1 MLDKVMP
8 RGRPTRQQVFESID
22 EARRD
27 LNIIGG
33 LPEPTVFQDVWA
45 DIWIEETHNSTAIEG
60 NTLRRKQVQL
70 LLEEGVVT
78 GSTHE
83 LKEWMEAKAYGEA
96 ARWTYEGAYR
106 AQVEDKNTIT
116 ESDLRRIHHLTVES
130 VWVHFPPEGLRSDEA
145 PGSYR
150 TGDIEPLRPDFAPPP
165 PSIVPALAGDWIKET
180 NQGPPGNCHL
190 IEHLA
195 ERHAAFERIHP
206 FPDGN
211 GRAGRLVLT
220 MLLVQN
226 GYPPAIIYKG
236 ERKRY
241 LVALQRA
248 DNGDPGALAELLA
261 RSVREGIY
269 RFLMPNL
276 AGPLSIVPL
285 AGLADGELSRAALVG
300 AAQRGRLKANKYG
313 GTWYSTR
320 QWVDEY
326 KASRQPGRP
335 LAG

>member
-1 MLDKVMP
+1 MP
-8 RGRPTRQQVFESID
+8 RGRPTRQQVFESLD

-60 NTLRRKQVQL
+60 NTLSRKQVQL

-78 GSTHE
+78 GSAHE

-106 AQVEDKNTIT
+106 AQVRDENAIT
-116 ESDLRRIHHLTVES
+116 ESDLRRIHNLTVES

-150 TGDIEPLRPDFAPPP
+150 TGDIEPLRPDFTPPP
-165 PSIVPALAGDWIKET
+165 PSIVPALAGDWIRET
-180 NQGPPGNCHL
+180 NEGPSGNCHL

-220 MLLVQN
+220 MLLVQS

-241 LVALQRA
+241 LAALRRA

-261 RSVREGIY
+261 RSVRDGIY

-276 AGPLSIVPL
+276 AGPLSVVPL
-285 AGLADGELSRAALVG
+285 AGLADEGLSRAALVG

-320 QWVDEY
+320 QWVNEY

-335 LAG
+335 LAKAP

>member
-1 MLDKVMP
+1 M
-8 RGRPTRQQVFESID
+8 
-22 EARRD
+22 
-27 LNIIGG
+27 
-33 LPEPTVFQDVWA
+33 
-45 DIWIEETHNSTAIEG
+45 
-60 NTLRRKQVQL
+60 
-70 LLEEGVVT
+70 T
-78 GSTHE
+78 GSAHE

-106 AQVEDKNTIT
+106 GRIRDDDAIT

-130 VWVHFPPEGLRSDEA
+130 VWVHFPPDGLRSDEA
-145 PGSYR
+145 PGGYR
-150 TGDIEPLRPDFAPPP
+150 TGDIEPLRPDLAPPP
-165 PSIVPALAGDWIKET
+165 PSVVPSLIGDWLKET
-180 NQGPPGNCHL
+180 NEGPPGDCHV

-241 LVALQRA
+241 LAALQRA
-248 DNGDPGALAELLA
+248 DEGDPGSLGELLA

-276 AGPLSIVPL
+276 AGPLSVVPL
-285 AGLADGELSRAALVG
+285 AGLADEELSRAALVG

-313 GTWYSTR
+313 GNWYSTR

-326 KASRQPGRP
+326 KASRQPGRALP
-335 LAG
+335 EAM